1 MFVPI
6 AKMAV
11 RQTISLLVAR
21 ETKDFVV
28 EHTEVD
34 PDSIPLQI
42 GSMCVGEIVAT
53 KAKPYTDEAVD
64 NVAAWINKKR
74 NRSTADEETSTS

>member
-6 AKMAV
+6 AKLAV
-11 RQTISLLVAR
+11 RQTIALLVAR

-34 PDSIPLQI
+34 PDSIALQV
-42 GSMCVGEIVAT
+42 GSMCVGEVVAT
-53 KAKPYTDEAVD
+53 KAKPYTDVAVD
-64 NVAAWINKKR
+64 NVAAWINQKR
-74 NRSTADEETSTS
+74 NRTTAEETSTS